1 LSDPERDLD
10 LAIDAARRAG
20 KLVMR
25 WFRTNLEVRHKGPGQ
40 PVTDADIA
48 ADVLLREILTA
59 ARPTYGWLSEETT
72 DTPDRLG
79 CQRIWLVDS
88 IDGTRS
94 FIAGRAEFSISI
106 GLVED
111 GIPVLG
117 VVLNPATDEVYWA
130 VRGADARGAPGDGTE
145 RLLRVREGDAKAV
158 MVASRTEIQRGEL
171 DNLVR
176 CAPGERAWQLEGL
189 GSTAYKLA
197 RVAAGGADA
206 FVSHRPKSEWD
217 VCAGALL
224 VEMAGGRTTDI
235 AGQPFRYNKPDP
247 AVSGVLATSGPLHQA
262 LVVAIGRTAG
272 QHNAGRLP

>member
-1 LSDPERDLD
+1 LSDRGADLD

-20 KLVMR
+20 ALVMR

-48 ADVLLREILTA
+48 ADVLLRDMLTA
-59 ARPTYGWLSEETT
+59 ARPTYGWLSEETP
-72 DTPDRLG
+72 DAPDRLG
-79 CQRIWLVDS
+79 RQRIWLVDS

-130 VRGADARGAPGDGTE
+130 VRGAGAWGATGTGSDVQ
-145 RLLRVREGDAKAV
+145 LRVRTGGERAV
-158 MVASRTEIQRGEL
+158 LVASRTEIQRGEL
-171 DNLVR
+171 DDLMR
-176 CAPGERAWQLEGL
+176 CAPGGRDWRVEGL

-197 RVAAGGADA
+197 HVAAGGADA
-206 FVSHRPKSEWD
+206 FVSQGPKSEWD

-224 VEMAGGRTTDI
+224 VEMAGGSVTDI
-235 AGQPFRYNKPDP
+235 AGQPFRYNQPDP

-262 LVVAIGRTAG
+262 LVFAIGRTG
-272 QHNAGRLP
+272 AGRRDEERS